1 LLVSSWLTACA
12 LATFAICPG
21 SYLYL
26 FFAAENCLSE
36 SYAKIIKEIS
46 PWLRCR
52 PTSSPAS
59 SKTEEVLKNVTKSG
73 KYILEPTKSGESSSL
88 EALVAE
94 LVVDITFFWIPQN
107 LVGLSCLFELFFSF
121 LIPRVSVR
129 MVIKRQFAVSFFYLF
144 IRGIPVYTKNLIVIP
159 LYHHCVFL
167 MIEYIPTKGAS
178 LPPY

>member
-12 LATFAICPG
+12 LATFAICPS

-26 FFAAENCLSE
+26 FFAAENCLGE

-52 PTSSPAS
+52 PSSSPPS
-59 SKTEEVLKNVTKSG
+59 TKTEEVLKNVTKSG

-94 LVVDITFFWIPQN
+94 LVVDVTFFWIPQN
-107 LVGLSCLFELFFSF
+107 LVGFSCLFEPFFSL

-129 MVIKRQFAVSFFYLF
+129 MVIKRQFTVCFLYLF
-144 IRGIPVYTKNLIVIP
+144 VGGISVYTENLIVIP

-167 MIEYIPTKGAS
+167 MIEYIPTDDAGMPA
-178 LPPY
+178 Y